1 MTVYL
6 KYQRYDADVIGL
18 STTVGNFDSAD
29 FVSAGALLNF

>member
-18 STTVGNFDSAD
+18 STTVGNLDNAD